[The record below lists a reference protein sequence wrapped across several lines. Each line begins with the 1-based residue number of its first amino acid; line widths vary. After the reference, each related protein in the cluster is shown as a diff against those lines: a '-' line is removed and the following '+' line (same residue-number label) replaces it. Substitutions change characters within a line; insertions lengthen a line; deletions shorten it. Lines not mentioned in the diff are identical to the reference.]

1 MGMIFTPELI
11 RKLPKTELHC
21 HLDGSLRPETVLE
34 LGKQQ
39 KVKLPSN
46 DLSELKKHLSIGKNI
61 GSLEKYIARFDITLS
76 VMQTPDSL
84 EQTAYELAED
94 CHNDGVRYLEV
105 RYSPILHTRKGMTLA
120 ESVENVKSGLHR
132 ASHDFNIQCGIII
145 CGIRHI
151 SPEVS
156 LKLADLAVQYK
167 NKGVVGFDLA
177 GAEENFPAK
186 HHRDAFELILK
197 NNINTTLHAGEAFG
211 PESIHQA
218 IHSCGTHRIGHGTR
232 LKENRDLMQYV
243 NDHRI
248 PLEICLNSNIHT
260 KSIRALR
267 EHPFPEY
274 LNEHLRVTLNTD
286 NRLISNTTLTDEYL
300 TAVNQYNLNANQ
312 IRTIIINGFKSAFLP
327 HSERRNLI
335 KKIVDELEAEFGF
348 DERVIV

>member
-1 MGMIFTPELI
+1 MKFTLENVQ
-11 RKLPKTELHC
+11 KLPKAELHC
-21 HLDGSLRPETVLE
+21 HLDGSLRPETVLDLANE
-34 LGKQQ
+34 QQ
-39 KVKLPSN
+39 VNLPSHN
-46 DLSELKKHLSIGKNI
+46 LDQLKNHLSIGKNI
-61 GSLEKYIARFDITLS
+61 GSLEEYIARFDITLS
-76 VMQTPDSL
+76 VLQTPASL
-84 EQTAYELAED
+84 ERTAYELAAD
-94 CHNDGVRYLEV
+94 CHTDGVRYLEV
-105 RYSPILHTRKGMTLA
+105 RYSPILHTEKGMTLA
-120 ESVENVKSGLHR
+120 ESVESVKSGLNR
-132 ASHDFNIQCGIII
+132 AMQEFQIQSGIII

-151 SPEVS
+151 SPEIS

-232 LKENRDLMQYV
+232 LKENPDLMQYV

-260 KSIRALR
+260 KSIRSL
-267 EHPFPEY
+267 EDHPFPNY
-274 LNEHLRVTLNTD
+274 LTDHLRVTLNTD
-286 NRLISNTTLTDEYL
+286 NRLISDTTLTKEYL
-300 TAVNQYNLNANQ
+300 TAINQYNLNANQ

-327 HSERRNLI
+327 HSERRILI
-335 KKIVDELEAEFGF
+335 KNIVDELESEFGF